1 MKRLL
6 LAAALV
12 LMAILSVQWMDW
24 PEPLPALSDAG
35 APTAQERSPTTQAH
49 SAASPNLN
57 LLQPEEDYVSVM
69 ERPLFLPDR
78 RPLPDAPAEAAA
90 ADPSAEAADLAHLDV
105 SATLILAPD
114 QASVWVRDQQRQ
126 DLLRL
131 RLGDDYEGWTVAEI
145 TPNNIRM
152 ERQGVTETLELF
164 NYSAPVSP
172 ARRLPTRVNQQP
184 DRPSNRRQRQPAG
197 QQPGPK

>member
-1 MKRLL
+1 M
-6 LAAALV
+6 
-12 LMAILSVQWMDW
+12 
-24 PEPLPALSDAG
+24 
-35 APTAQERSPTTQAH
+35 
-49 SAASPNLN
+49 N
-57 LLQPEEDYVSVM
+57 LLKPEEDYVSVM

-78 RPLPDAPAEAAA
+78 RPLPDEPADSSA
-90 ADPSAEAADLAHLDV
+90 ADTSAEATDLAHLDV

-114 QASVWVRDQQRQ
+114 QASVWLRDPKRQ

-152 ERQGVTETLELF
+152 ERQGATETLELF

-172 ARRLPTRVNQQP
+172 PMRLPTRFNQQP
-184 DRPSNRRQRQPAG
+184 DRPSNRRQRQPAAG